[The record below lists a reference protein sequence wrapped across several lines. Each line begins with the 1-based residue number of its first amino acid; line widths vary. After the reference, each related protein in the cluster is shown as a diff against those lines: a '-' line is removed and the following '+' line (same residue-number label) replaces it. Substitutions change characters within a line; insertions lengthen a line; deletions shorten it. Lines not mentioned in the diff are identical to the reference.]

1 MIIFVISLFCT
12 AIITF
17 RFNGSIQTAGRIIV
31 AARSAGTVIIE
42 TTVNVI
48 ESIDFA

>member
-17 RFNGSIQTAGRIIV
+17 RFNGSIQTVGRVII
-31 AARSAGTVIIE
+31 AARSARTVIIE
-42 TTVNVI
+42 TTVNVT
-48 ESIDFA
+48 ENIDFA